1 MQFASLQ
8 AKIHSWA
15 RTTNRVLTMPGYC
28 THYTIQQLINIKDQ
42 IQRSQAVLVWEE
54 NEKSQL
60 NFVAVAATLVA
71 SVVGQSLAWPQTN
84 DTHWMVAVL
93 WYGSL
98 FMSLWCVIIAF
109 HLSMLFSAF
118 DVKSDRAGALLDM
131 LKRRGKDEPRK
142 HHLWVLQTPI
152 ALFSW
157 AVISYMIGLGV
168 LILRPFW
175 TAAWNRD
182 CWVSSVSQFRECRLP
197 WPVYSEGSELIL

>member
-1 MQFASLQ
+1 
-8 AKIHSWA
+8 
-15 RTTNRVLTMPGYC
+15 MPNYC
-28 THYTIQQLINIKDQ
+28 THYTIQQLINIEDQ
-42 IQRSQAVLVWEE
+42 IQRSQSVLVWEE

-71 SVVGQSLAWPQTN
+71 SVVGQSLAWPQAS
-84 DTHWMVAVL
+84 DTHWMVTVL

-118 DVKSDRAGALLDM
+118 DVRSDRAGALLNM

-142 HHLWVLQTPI
+142 HHLWVLGTPI

-157 AVISYMIGLGV
+157 AVISYMIGLAV

-175 TAAWNRD
+175 TAAWNQD
-182 CWVSSVSQFRECRLP
+182 SWVS
-197 WPVYSEGSELIL
+197 

>member
-1 MQFASLQ
+1 MQSASVQ
-8 AKIHSWA
+8 AKIYSWV
-15 RTTNRVLTMPGYC
+15 RTTYRVLTMPNYC
-28 THYTIQQLINIKDQ
+28 THYTIQQLISIEDQ
-42 IQRSQAVLVWEE
+42 TQRNQAVLVWEE

-84 DTHWMVAVL
+84 DTHWMVTVL

-98 FMSLWCVIIAF
+98 FLSLWCVIIAF

-118 DVKSDRAGALLDM
+118 DVKPERAGALLNM
-131 LKRRGKDEPRK
+131 LKRSGKDEPRK

-168 LILRPFW
+168 LVLRPFW
-175 TAAWNRD
+175 TAAWNKD
-182 CWVSSVSQFRECRLP
+182 CWVS
-197 WPVYSEGSELIL
+197 